1 MYYPLF
7 IDLKNKKVLIIGGGK
22 VGSRRAKY
30 LLKAKA
36 IVTVISKEFNK
47 ELLKIK
53 NKNLRLI
60 KKNIN
65 DKNSNKINFK
75 NYFLIIISTNDKKI
89 NEKLT
94 KKIKNKTL
102 VCRADK
108 HSDGNVVFPA
118 VSKVGKNIVAFT
130 TLGKDPKLSKKIKDL
145 IENET

>member
-7 IDLKNKKVLIIGGGK
+7 INLKNKKVLIIGGGK

-30 LLKAKA
+30 LLKAGA

-47 ELLKIK
+47 ELLKVK
-53 NKNLRLI
+53 NRNLRLI
-60 KKNIN
+60 KKKT
-65 DKNSNKINFK
+65 DNKINYT

-118 VSKVGKNIVAFT
+118 VSKIGKNIVAFT
-130 TLGKDPKLSKKIKDL
+130 TLGKNPKLSKKLKGL